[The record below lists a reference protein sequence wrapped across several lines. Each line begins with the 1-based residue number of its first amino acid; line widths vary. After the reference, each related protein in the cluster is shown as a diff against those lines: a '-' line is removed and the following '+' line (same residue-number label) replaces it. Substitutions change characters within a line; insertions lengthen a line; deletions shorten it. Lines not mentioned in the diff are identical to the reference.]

1 MTELTQEQKFALR
14 LKQISEEP
22 GLYTIQFYVTPEKVI
37 EFWLV
42 DVKKV
47 EGVKKEGLDKT

>member
-1 MTELTQEQKFALR
+1 MTELTQEEKFAMR
-14 LKQISEEP
+14 LKQISEKP

-42 DVKKV
+42 KSEEV
-47 EGVKKEGLDKT
+47 EGVKETEKV